1 MDHSISGTPPLIRAL
16 IADDH
21 LVVRRGVGA
30 LLSSISG
37 IEVVA
42 EASIG
47 QDVLREAQL
56 SRPDVVVMDIQM
68 PRMDGIEATR
78 RVDAAAGGRRYWC

>member
-1 MDHSISGTPPLIRAL
+1 MDHSGSGTPPLIRAL

-21 LVVRRGVGA
+21 LVVRRGIGA

-42 EASIG
+42 EAGGYLPIPRRRSRAPGI
-47 QDVLREAQL
+47 DVDGVGVLGLKRRGDR
-56 SRPDVVVMDIQM
+56 SRPS
-68 PRMDGIEATR
+68 
-78 RVDAAAGGRRYWC
+78 W

>member
-1 MDHSISGTPPLIRAL
+1 MGHSGTPPPIRAL

-21 LVVRRGVGA
+21 LVVRRGIGA

-42 EASIG
+42 EASTWSHLMLG
-47 QDVLREAQL
+47 ETASQD
-56 SRPDVVVMDIQM
+56 P
-68 PRMDGIEATR
+68 
-78 RVDAAAGGRRYWC
+78 